1 MLLSLDPKF
10 PICRGLTILSLPANA
25 KGNSCENRKQKL
37 MTSAGKPSNID
48 KPGQPGDGAEQQ
60 SGEPGVEPARQSGET
75 GVPGNGAAR
84 QSNDTPPS
92 SRKSAKIIALWAI
105 VLLSLCAL
113 SASILVKC
121 SGPRNLLEHLFV
133 YAVSVPLLFQPP
145 ESALPPPLDGTYKS
159 ESGKLTFNG
168 DEKSITLSVP
178 PELAKLTGLP
188 EGEYSGNYAFLF
200 NNEPSYYDIADY
212 FRITINGKNYQ
223 FSCSQG
229 ENFPGA
235 IVFFAKPDEKYKLIF
250 QKEE

>member
-1 MLLSLDPKF
+1 
-10 PICRGLTILSLPANA
+10 
-25 KGNSCENRKQKL
+25 
-37 MTSAGKPSNID
+37 MTSAEKPSNSD
-48 KPGQPGDGAEQQ
+48 KPSVEPARPSGAPGEHDNGAPKPSGRPSQPGVEPPQQ
-60 SGEPGVEPARQSGET
+60 GGEPGVPRVELPQQGGE
-75 GVPGNGAAR
+75 A
-84 QSNDTPPS
+84 TPSP
-92 SRKSAKIIALWAI
+92 RKSAKIIALWAI

-113 SASILVKC
+113 SASILMKC

-133 YAVSVPLLFQPP
+133 YAVSVTLIFQPP

-188 EGEYSGNYAFLF
+188 EGDYSGNYAFLF

-229 ENFPGA
+229 ENFPA
-235 IVFFAKPDEKYKLIF
+235 TIVFFAKPDEKYKLVF
-250 QKEE
+250 KKE